1 MKRIFVSVLT
11 IAIVAVVGVAVTRA
25 FFSDTETSSGNTIT
39 AGTIDISVDD
49 QNPWSTQ
56 QPGEIKD
63 MKPSYVRWT
72 RHEVKNVGENPLKLW
87 KHIKDVETDE
97 NGINEPECE
106 AYDGTWED
114 DNCQGG
120 DPHNNIYEFIEYDMY
135 VGGEVNGSSENNWL
149 GGTNSGGT
157 VVIDEDDGITVADIE
172 SVFVFLGTLQPDDE
186 ITVWQSYHMRDD
198 TDNWAQTDTLS
209 YTIEFYA
216 EQVNGNGPTA
226 NTLLLEN
233 KVPNVWTTILG
244 DGMWGIL
251 KWAGDGNTFNFLS
264 TLEAHGLTPNTDY
277 SLIYYADGWPGNN
290 PGALLGTNDSDGS
303 GDLTISNDVNLGYD
317 LPHPSDANSPG
328 GAKIWLVPNSDYN
341 GSNAMT
347 AWNPTQYLFETNLI
361 QYDDTDAP

>member
-49 QNPWSTQ
+49 ENPWSTQ
-56 QPGEIKD
+56 EPGEIKD

-72 RHEVKNVGENPLKLW
+72 RHVVKNVGENPLKLW
-87 KHIKDVETDE
+87 KRIKDGGTDE

-106 AYDGTWED
+106 AYGGTWD
-114 DNCQGG
+114 GNNCSGG
-120 DPHNNIYEFIEYDMY
+120 DPQNNIDEFIEYDMY
-135 VGGEVNGSSENNWL
+135 IGGEVNGSSGDNWL

-172 SVFVFLGTLQPDDE
+172 SVFVFLGTLQPNDE

-198 TDNWAQTDTLS
+198 TGNWAQTDTLS

-251 KWAGDGNTFNFLS
+251 KWTGDGPTFDFSS
-264 TLEAHGLTPNTDY
+264 TLVAHGLTPNTSY
-277 SLIYYADGWPGNN
+277 SLIYYADPWPGSN
-290 PGALLGTNDSDGS
+290 PGALLGSNTSNGS
-303 GDLTISNDVNLGYD
+303 GDLTISADPNLGID
-317 LPHPSDANSPG
+317 LPDPNDANSPG
-328 GAKIWLVPNSDYN
+328 GAKIWLVPSSDYN

-347 AWNPTQYLFETNLI
+347 AWNPTKYLFETNLI
-361 QYDDTDAP
+361 QYNDTDN